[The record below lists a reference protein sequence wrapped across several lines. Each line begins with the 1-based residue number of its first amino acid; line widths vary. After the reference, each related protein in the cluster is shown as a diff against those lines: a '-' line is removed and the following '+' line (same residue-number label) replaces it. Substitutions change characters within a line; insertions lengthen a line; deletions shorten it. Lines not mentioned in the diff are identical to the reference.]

1 MKKKTYV
8 LVVIAL
14 VTISFSSM
22 AQRVDRTSFKA
33 GVHAGVPFGDI
44 SDYSNFEIG
53 LDLGYHWALSEL
65 VDAGVATG
73 FMNAFVNN
81 DTVDIGP
88 FVVEGD
94 FPNIQYV
101 PMAAAFR
108 LYPTY
113 DFKLG
118 ADVGY
123 AVGVNEGNTGGFYF
137 RPIIGVNVS
146 DTTELNISY
155 VKVSDDY
162 DFSMA
167 ALGVL
172 FLF

>member
-1 MKKKTYV
+1 MKNKTIV
-8 LVVIAL
+8 LVAIAL
-14 VTISFSSM
+14 ITTGFSCM
-22 AQRVDRTSFKA
+22 AQRVDRTNFKA
-33 GVHAGVPFGDI
+33 GIHVGVPFGDI
-44 SDYSNFEIG
+44 SDYTNFEIG
-53 LDLGYHWALSEL
+53 LDLGYHWSLSEL
-65 VDAGVATG
+65 VDAGLATG

-81 DTVDIGP
+81 DTVDLGP

-101 PMAAAFR
+101 PAAAAFR

-123 AVGVNEGNTGGFYF
+123 AVGVNEGNSGGFYF
-137 RPIIGVNVS
+137 RPIIGANINGN
-146 DTTELNISY
+146 TELNISY

>member
-1 MKKKTYV
+1 MRKKTVV
-8 LVVIAL
+8 LVIITL
-14 VTISFSSM
+14 VTVSFSSM
-22 AQRVDRTSFKA
+22 AQRVDRTNFKA
-33 GVHAGVPFGDI
+33 GIHGGVPFGDI
-44 SDYSNFEIG
+44 SDYSNFELG
-53 LDLGYHWALSEL
+53 LDVGYHWALSEL
-65 VDAGVATG
+65 IDVGLATG
-73 FMNAFVNN
+73 FMNAFINN
-81 DTVDIGP
+81 DSVDVGP
-88 FVVEGD
+88 VTAEGD

-101 PMAAAFR
+101 PAAAAFR

-123 AVGVNEGNTGGFYF
+123 AIGINDGNTGGFYL

-146 DTTELNISY
+146 SNTELNISY
-155 VKVSDDY
+155 VKISDDY

-167 ALGVL
+167 ALGIL

>member
-1 MKKKTYV
+1 MKKKTFV
-8 LVVIAL
+8 LVIIAL
-14 VTISFSSM
+14 IAVSFSSM
-22 AQRVDRTSFKA
+22 AQRVDRTNFKA
-33 GVHAGVPFGDI
+33 GIHAGVPFGDI

-65 VDAGVATG
+65 VDVGLATG
-73 FMNAFVNN
+73 FMNAFINN
-81 DTVDIGP
+81 DTVDFGP
-88 FVVEGD
+88 VVVEGD
-94 FPNIQYV
+94 FPNIQYIPV
-101 PMAAAFR
+101 AAAFR

-123 AVGVNEGNTGGFYF
+123 AVGVNDGNTGGLYL
-137 RPIIGVNVS
+137 RPIIGANVS
-146 DTTELNISY
+146 GNTEINISY

-162 DFSMA
+162 DFSMV
-167 ALGVL
+167 ALGIL